1 MAPMM
6 STGGAPHT
14 NPSTNPTG
22 MQQGL
27 GATFPMAPPYA
38 IPMAPPS
45 SSSFSMPPP
54 NPPHAPAFP
63 ANFRPPP
70 PGSLPRSVSFEG
82 LTQHSSYSLHNM
94 GMPVMLP
101 YPSIVQMQGAM
112 AYHTP
117 QGMAMMVQPP
127 QQRTWHLP
135 RQLRGCQIY
144 QQIRVLDENR
154 ARLRFEKG
162 QA

>member
-1 MAPMM
+1 
-6 STGGAPHT
+6 
-14 NPSTNPTG
+14 
-22 MQQGL
+22 
-27 GATFPMAPPYA
+27 
-38 IPMAPPS
+38 
-45 SSSFSMPPP
+45 
-54 NPPHAPAFP
+54 
-63 ANFRPPP
+63 
-70 PGSLPRSVSFEG
+70 VSFEG